1 MEKNNP
7 KKDFDI
13 AFEILEKNGIHE
25 DIDIVFEKEERDEE
39 SYTIKLFR
47 IIDSYLDNKILEAD
61 LLPEIKN
68 KLGISTEV
76 AQSILNELKTT
87 SLLKKTLEKNI
98 TPKKIKN
105 VQIEQKKENIINTGP
120 DKYRESI

>member
-13 AFEILEKNGIHE
+13 VFEILEKNGIHE

-39 SYTIKLFR
+39 SCTIKLFR
-47 IIDSYLDNKILEAD
+47 IIDNYLDNKMLEAD

-68 KLGISTEV
+68 KLSLSIEV
-76 AQSILNELKTT
+76 AQSILNELKIT
-87 SLLKKTLEKNI
+87 SLLKKTLEKNG
-98 TPKKIKN
+98 TPKKIKGI
-105 VQIEQKKENIINTGP
+105 QIEQKKENIINTGP